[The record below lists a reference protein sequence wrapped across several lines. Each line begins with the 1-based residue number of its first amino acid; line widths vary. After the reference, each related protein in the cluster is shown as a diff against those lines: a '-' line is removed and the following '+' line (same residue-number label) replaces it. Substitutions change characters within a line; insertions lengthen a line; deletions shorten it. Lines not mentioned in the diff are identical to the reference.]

1 MVEWLK
7 LSSVGKR
14 YVDMSPRS
22 VHEWPKMG
30 LKTVKLPSG
39 TRMTKKEWIDEFLS
53 TFEET
58 DERKSEVDRIV
69 NDVCKEFGV

>member
-1 MVEWLK
+1 MTEWFK

-30 LKTVKLPSG
+30 LRTITLPTG
-39 TRMTKKEWIDEFLS
+39 TRMTKKEWVDEFLES
-53 TFEET
+53 FE
-58 DERKSEVDRIV
+58 V
-69 NDVCKEFGV
+69 NDTTVDNIVDEVCKEFGV